1 MSSSSN
7 EPDEQQ
13 HRQAGEKPV
22 TTKDI
27 ANLYSHL
34 QTMIDNVPKTSRTEP
49 DGSAASTDHWHSSF
63 PITPTVSSNLLL
75 SSKSLPLPPARTMSA
90 PKEPDCPCHHILV
103 SKDSKHCA
111 LCDDI
116 VPILSELQQ
125 ERQQKREEIK
135 EYKNSLSLEQ
145 EHAKGFEQELA
156 KVKQQTK
163 ELTTKLELTSNQYH
177 SLQKDISVLNQ
188 KYKNEQ
194 VETEKAKQAKKE
206 LENELEEL
214 SQKLFEEANGM
225 VANEKREKHQIEVQY
240 KHLQQELKNCKEQLE
255 ADEAQLR
262 ELKSKMGDMEDQRKK
277 ENRLSALSGLYN
289 NNNNSSSSCQDQ
301 QQLSVQEENDE
312 TERRAS
318 RDLASLFTQE
328 ESPEHQ
334 IDPIVLNEFEEFVKT
349 ENSVPIRKLHTIPYM
364 KNSLIEDVEPC
375 LRFGPSSRLSARK
388 LVEAIVLN
396 TCFIEES
403 PFGFSQ
409 EQAKRP
415 FDVPLKVS
423 AAKNMI
429 WERLSSTPTAPF
441 AGCQACGRNSN
452 NNNDLPYRFRISVL
466 DDWACIDRYCRDRLV
481 AVCEFYLFIRNIR
494 QGYYNGRTIPDLYH
508 ESTRLK
514 LQMFY
519 ARMGTLS
526 QTLQNIGVKGDIV
539 GQASAPNMIIPP
551 PSPPPIIVTTD
562 TSKQGEEEEED
573 DRCSVSSNEDDE
585 YFQDDVIEKPR
596 RTSTHP
602 GNSVWVEHSFL

>member
-1 MSSSSN
+1 
-7 EPDEQQ
+7 
-13 HRQAGEKPV
+13 
-22 TTKDI
+22 
-27 ANLYSHL
+27 
-34 QTMIDNVPKTSRTEP
+34 MIDNVPKTSRTDP
-49 DGSAASTDHWHSSF
+49 DGTSSSSAGSTDHWHPSF
-63 PITPTVSSNLLL
+63 PITPTTSSNLLP
-75 SSKSLPLPPARTMSA
+75 SSKSLPLPSARTLPA

-125 ERQQKREEIK
+125 DRQQKREEIK
-135 EYKNSLSLEQ
+135 EYKNSLALERDQ
-145 EHAKGFEQELA
+145 SKGFEDELS

-163 ELTTKLELTSNQYH
+163 DLTTKLETTTNQYH
-177 SLQKDISVLNQ
+177 SLQKDISILNQ

-225 VANEKREKHQIEVQY
+225 VANEKREKHQIEIQY
-240 KHLQQELKNCKEQLE
+240 KHLQQELKHCKEQLE

-262 ELKSKMGDMEDQRKK
+262 ELKLKMGDMEDQRKR
-277 ENRLSALSGLYN
+277 ENRLSALSGLYS
-289 NNNNSSSSCQDQ
+289 NNNNSSEDQQ

-312 TERRAS
+312 TEQRAS

-328 ESPEHQ
+328 EYPEQQ
-334 IDPIVLNEFEEFVKT
+334 IDPIVLNEFEEFVKM
-349 ENSVPIRKLHTIPYM
+349 ENNVPIRKLHTIPYM

-388 LVEAIVLN
+388 LVEAIALN

-415 FDVPLKVS
+415 FDVPLKIS
-423 AAKNMI
+423 ATKNMI
-429 WERLSSTPTAPF
+429 WERLSSTPAAPF
-441 AGCQACGRNSN
+441 AGCQACGRNN
-452 NNNDLPYRFRISVL
+452 NNNNLPYRFRISVL

-481 AVCEFYLFIRNIR
+481 AVCEFYLFIRNVR

-551 PSPPPIIVTTD
+551 PIIITTD
-562 TSKQGEEEEED
+562 TSKQEEEEED
-573 DRCSVSSNEDDE
+573 DDDKCSVSSNEDDE